1 MFDIGFWELVVVA
14 VVALLVIGPER
25 LPTVARTA
33 GLWVGKARRFLSSVK
48 ADIER
53 EIKAE
58 ELKRILDEQARS
70 NPLEQIIEETKDSF
84 RDAERSAGRDK
95 PAADAPKPAARE
107 NADSRSDGEP

>member
-25 LPTVARTA
+25 LPSVARTA
-33 GLWVGKARRFLSSVK
+33 GLWVGRARRFVGAVK

-58 ELKRILDEQARS
+58 ELKRILGEQGRS
-70 NPLEQIIEETKDSF
+70 NPLDRIIEETRETPRNPGPEKSPEASAPATG
-84 RDAERSAGRDK
+84 RGAEGRSHGD
-95 PAADAPKPAARE
+95 D
-107 NADSRSDGEP
+107 